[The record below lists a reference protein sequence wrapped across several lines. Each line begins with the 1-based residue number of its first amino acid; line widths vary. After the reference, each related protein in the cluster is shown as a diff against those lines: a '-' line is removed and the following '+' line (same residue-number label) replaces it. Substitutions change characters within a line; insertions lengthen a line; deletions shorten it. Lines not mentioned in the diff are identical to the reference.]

1 MSVPCSASF
10 DLAWVK
16 RARCNADLERVHEP
30 ASIIHDS
37 AVDPF
42 LAKVALDRLTARTRD
57 AVVGA
62 AAAAGAAVPLLVLG
76 QPSVAAAAAA
86 GAIAGGVVAA
96 YARADRMALVARLVH
111 QRSAYQ
117 IAEVAKA
124 AEALV
129 TPQVRI
135 RLAHVIGRFVLE
147 ADGFEPADPKLAPSY
162 TRVREYRDEF
172 LAVAFHLARPASRV
186 HPTAV
191 ALMDR
196 LLTNPTMS
204 PLYNERLPVTQVR
217 IVLHR
222 VQQAI
227 DP

>member
-1 MSVPCSASF
+1 
-10 DLAWVK
+10 
-16 RARCNADLERVHEP
+16 
-30 ASIIHDS
+30 
-37 AVDPF
+37 
-42 LAKVALDRLTARTRD
+42 
-57 AVVGA
+57 
-62 AAAAGAAVPLLVLG
+62 
-76 QPSVAAAAAA
+76 
-86 GAIAGGVVAA
+86 
-96 YARADRMALVARLVH
+96 
-111 QRSAYQ
+111 
-117 IAEVAKA
+117 
-124 AEALV
+124 
-129 TPQVRI
+129 
-135 RLAHVIGRFVLE
+135 
-147 ADGFEPADPKLAPSY
+147 
-162 TRVREYRDEF
+162 VREYRDEF

>member
-1 MSVPCSASF
+1 VKIVP
-10 DLAWVK
+10 
-16 RARCNADLERVHEP
+16 EP

-42 LAKVALDRLTARTRD
+42 LAKVALERLDARARD
-57 AVVGA
+57 AILGA
-62 AAAAGAAVPLLVLG
+62 AAAAAASMPLLLLG
-76 QPSVAAAAAA
+76 QAPVAFAAAA
-86 GAIAGGVVAA
+86 GAITGGVVAA
-96 YARADRMALVARLVH
+96 YARADRMALLARLVH
-111 QRSAYQ
+111 QRSAYE
-117 IAEVAKA
+117 IADVRKA

-129 TPQVRI
+129 TPKVRA
-135 RLAHVIGRFVLE
+135 RLARSIGRLVLE

-191 ALMDR
+191 ALVDR
-196 LLTNPTMS
+196 LLSHPTMS
-204 PLYNERLPVTQVR
+204 PLYNERLPATQVR

-227 DP
+227 DA

>member
-1 MSVPCSASF
+1 MP
-10 DLAWVK
+10 
-16 RARCNADLERVHEP
+16 EP

-42 LAKVALDRLTARTRD
+42 LAKVALERLDARARD
-57 AVVGA
+57 AVLGA
-62 AAAAGAAVPLLVLG
+62 AAAAGASVPLLGLG
-76 QPSVAAAAAA
+76 QAPVAFAAAA
-86 GAIAGGVVAA
+86 GAIAGAVVAA
-96 YARADRMALVARLVH
+96 YARADRMALLARLVH
-111 QRSAYQ
+111 QRSAYE
-117 IAEVAKA
+117 IADVRKA

-129 TPQVRI
+129 TPQVRM
-135 RLAHVIGRFVLE
+135 RLARSIGRLVLE

-172 LAVAFHLARPASRV
+172 LAVAFHLARPASQV

-191 ALMDR
+191 ALVDR
-196 LLTNPTMS
+196 LLSHATMS

-227 DP
+227 EA

>member
-1 MSVPCSASF
+1 VP
-10 DLAWVK
+10 
-16 RARCNADLERVHEP
+16 EP
-30 ASIIHDS
+30 ASIIHES

-42 LAKVALDRLTARTRD
+42 LAKAVLERLRARSRD
-57 AVVGA
+57 AVMGA
-62 AAAAGAAVPLLVLG
+62 AAAAGASVPLVLLG
-76 QPSVAAAAAA
+76 QLPVAMAAAA

-111 QRSAYQ
+111 QRSAYE
-117 IAEVAKA
+117 IADVRKA

-129 TPQVRI
+129 TPQVRA
-135 RLAHVIGRFVLE
+135 RMACAIGRLVLE
-147 ADGFEPADPKLAPSY
+147 ADGFEPADPRLAPSY

-191 ALMDR
+191 ALADR
-196 LLTNPTMS
+196 LLSHATMS
-204 PLYNERLPVTQVR
+204 PLYNERLPATQVR
-217 IVLHR
+217 IALHR

-227 DP
+227 DG